1 MDKFELG
8 LVLGSTIALVSILIV
23 GYAPFSPFSPFEG
36 VWREEIDI
44 REEIEKLRTHNDG
57 NYSILERD
65 WDEWSSQMQ
74 EAGGNFTKVDT
85 WVEFKAS
92 LENHDIT
99 FLMLDEENKVV
110 WYNPPFTNQVTYCEY

>member
-1 MDKFELG
+1 MDKFEVG
-8 LVLGSTIALVSILIV
+8 LVLGSTIVLVCILIV

-36 VWREEIDI
+36 VWREKIDI
-44 REEIEKLRTHNDG
+44 REEIGELRTHDGG

-65 WDEWSSQMQ
+65 WGEWSSQMQ
-74 EAGGNFTKVDT
+74 EAGGNFTEVDT
-85 WVEFKAS
+85 WKDFKAS

-110 WYNPPFTNQVTYCEY
+110 WFNPPFTNQVTYCEY